1 MSSSVSLLDDSLYY
15 NTHDAQLLL
24 APLVDSLHVEMLGV
38 SIYNDYLIKL
48 CNPVKTRQRSDDS
61 VKNSHFILEK
71 CDSASSYLHIMVFVI
86 ASAL

>member
-38 SIYNDYLIKL
+38 SIYND
-48 CNPVKTRQRSDDS
+48 
-61 VKNSHFILEK
+61 
-71 CDSASSYLHIMVFVI
+71 
-86 ASAL
+86 